1 VEALPAFAEES
12 RFSGAITFS
21 NYWQYFRAGAGYLSS
36 AFFII
41 TLIATQLLYVGTDYW
56 LTQWT
61 NAEEVLSL
69 EYSRLIE
76 SNVSETL
83 TTESSGFDSI
93 NLSTTESY
101 RDNSNIT
108 VATVLV
114 SESVGKFDRTTYV
127 NIYSVLVGCFFIFT
141 LARTMQFFAICMSA
155 SIHLHNKMFKSII
168 RSKVIF
174 FDQNPVG
181 NKYLVL
187 LIHKIIYNVPLIK
200 DTTYQNLSQQPI
212 PIHHN

>member
-1 VEALPAFAEES
+1 MEALPAFAEES

-83 TTESSGFDSI
+83 TTETSGFDSI
-93 NLSTTESY
+93 TESY
-101 RDNSNIT
+101 PITANTTFGVTRLSDLIQNIDT
-108 VATVLV
+108 NT
-114 SESVGKFDRTTYV
+114 GV
-127 NIYSVLVGCFFIFT
+127 NGYAILACGFFIFT
-141 LARTMQFFAICMSA
+141 LINTIQFFSICMS
-155 SIHLHNKMFKSII
+155 SSVNLHNKMFKSII

-181 NKYLVL
+181 KTGFLSICVIICL
-187 LIHKIIYNVPLIK
+187 LEIFPII
-200 DTTYQNLSQQPI
+200 
-212 PIHHN
+212 